1 MALLLFLPTML
12 DTHLAVVK
20 CSFNGKVVHI
30 RICASC
36 HLQLL
41 NGADAAL
48 GVQDEDGDILLA
60 LETVNGS
67 GSGLVSVR
75 TIVVQNGEGD
85 LTSPLVAP
93 TTVK

>member
-1 MALLLFLPTML
+1 MFN
-12 DTHLAVVK
+12 THLAVVK

-48 GVQDEDGDILLA
+48 GMQDEDGNILFA

-67 GSGLVSVR
+67 GSGLISVR
-75 TIVVQNGEGD
+75 TIIV
-85 LTSPLVAP
+85 
-93 TTVK
+93 

>member
-1 MALLLFLPTML
+1 LLACGFILLFVPIML

-20 CSFNGKVVHI
+20 CSFNGKIVHI

-41 NGADAAL
+41 DGADAAL
-48 GVQDEDGDILLA
+48 GMQDEDGDILLA

-75 TIVVQNGEGD
+75 AIIV
-85 LTSPLVAP
+85 
-93 TTVK
+93 

>member
-1 MALLLFLPTML
+1 ML

-20 CSFNGKVVHI
+20 CSFNGKIVHI

-41 NGADAAL
+41 DGADAAL
-48 GVQDEDGDILLA
+48 GMQDEDGDILLA

-75 TIVVQNGEGD
+75 AII
-85 LTSPLVAP
+85 A
-93 TTVK
+93 

>member
-1 MALLLFLPTML
+1 MVLYLSFLPIVF

-41 NGADAAL
+41 NGADTAL
-48 GVQDEDGDILLA
+48 GVQDEDGNIFFA
-60 LETVNGS
+60 LEAVNGS
-67 GSGLVSVR
+67 GTGLTNVR
-75 TIVVQNGEGD
+75 AI
-85 LTSPLVAP
+85 
-93 TTVK
+93 TV